1 MTIRAKILAG
11 CLALTMLTALLGLYA
26 QRAER
31 DLGTLALRIYDEA
44 FMGVSYLRSAQASF
58 ALLAVGARYGQ
69 PDPAA
74 VSGVIGDLG
83 VAQERAMSPGGRA
96 AAESLAA
103 AVAAMGVRA
112 IGPAD
117 PVFLELQAGFE
128 HAVEIFAGDGFL
140 YRQNVGRMLEAQ
152 HRQMMLVFIMIL
164 LGALAITFVLGR
176 MIVPPVR
183 RAVRIAQAIAAGR
196 LDNAIPVTGRGETAE
211 LLQALATMQD
221 SIAAAL
227 GEIRALMADQAAS
240 HAGELAQQHA
250 RLEAALGN
258 MNQGLCLFGADGRLA
273 VANRRFGEMFGVPEA
288 GAPVEQVMQAAGL
301 LRLLGFARGGT
312 IAALSFDLP
321 DGRSIAVSQQPIAQG
336 GWVATYEDTTER
348 RATENR
354 LSHMARHDPLT
365 GLPNRLAYNEH
376 LPDVLARA
384 RRGAGVAV
392 LRLSLDRFNAVN
404 DALGQAAGDALLGA
418 VVRRLRESTRETD
431 FLVRLEGDEFA
442 VVQESPDQP
451 ADAAVLAERLAAL
464 VGEPYEVAQ
473 QQVVIGISIGIAV
486 ASGAEDAD
494 GLLQAAGLALRR
506 AGAVGRGT
514 PYFYENGMDAELQ
527 AQRALEADL
536 RRALAEGQ
544 FELFY
549 QPLVHAAGIAGFEA
563 LLRWRHPE
571 RGLVS
576 PAEFIPLAEAAGLIG
591 EIGAWVLVQACAEAA
606 GWPGALKV
614 AVNLS
619 PVQFR
624 TRSLV
629 DDAGH
634 ALAASG
640 LPASRLEL
648 EITESLLLQDDD
660 GVLGALHALQGMGVR
675 IAMDD
680 FGTGY
685 SSLSYLR
692 RFPFDKIKIDQS
704 FVRGITT
711 QEDCR
716 KIVRAVIG
724 LGRSLGMVV
733 NAEGVE
739 TIEHLEALR
748 LEGCGELQG
757 YLFSKPRPA
766 SHLDPDSVTLFQ
778 SQGLH
783 RGRGEPHRKPI
794 SRPAS
799 PNPRNLNPRT

>member
-1 MTIRAKILAG
+1 MTIRAKIFSG
-11 CLALTMLTALLGLYA
+11 CLALTVLTALLGLYA

-44 FMGVSYLRSAQASF
+44 FMGVSYLRSAQAGF
-58 ALLAVGARYGQ
+58 ASLAANVRNGQ
-69 PDPAA
+69 LDPAA
-74 VSGVIGDLG
+74 VEGVIGDLG
-83 VAQERAMSPGGRA
+83 VAQGRAMSPEGRA
-96 AAESLAA
+96 EADRLAGA
-103 AVAAMGVRA
+103 IVAMVGQAVDASD
-112 IGPAD
+112 PASA
-117 PVFLELQAGFE
+117 PAFTPAFTEVQAGFE
-128 HAVEIFAGDGFL
+128 HAVEVFAGDGFR
-140 YRQNVGRMLEAQ
+140 YRLRVGRMVAAQ
-152 HRQMMLVFIMIL
+152 ERQTTLVFVLIL
-164 LGALAITFVLGR
+164 LGALVITFVLSR
-176 MIVPPVR
+176 MIAPPVR

-211 LLQALATMQD
+211 LLQALSTMQG
-221 SIAAAL
+221 SIADAL
-227 GEIRALMADQAAS
+227 GQIRALMAEQAAS

-273 VANRRFGEMFGVPEA
+273 VANRRFGEMFGVPET
-288 GAPVEQVMQAAGL
+288 GAPVEQVMQDAGL
-301 LRLLGFARGGT
+301 LRLLESARGGA
-312 IAALSFDLP
+312 IAALSCDLP

-348 RATENR
+348 RATEAR

-365 GLPNRLAYNEH
+365 GLPNRLAYSEH
-376 LPDVLARA
+376 LPEVLARA

-392 LRLSLDRFNAVN
+392 LRLGLDRFNGVN

-418 VVRRLRESTRETD
+418 VARRLMETTRETD
-431 FLVRLEGDEFA
+431 FLVRLSGDEFA

-451 ADAAVLAERLAAL
+451 ADVLVLAERLAAL
-464 VGEPYEVAQ
+464 VGEPYEIAQ
-473 QQVVIGISIGIAV
+473 QQVVIGASIGIV
-486 ASGAEDAD
+486 LASGIEDAD
-494 GLLQAAGLALRR
+494 GLLQAAGLALHR
-506 AGAVGRGT
+506 AKAEGRGT
-514 PYFYENGMDAELQ
+514 PRFYEIGMDAELQ

-536 RRALAEGQ
+536 RRALAGGQ
-544 FELFY
+544 LELFY
-549 QPLVHAAGIAGFEA
+549 QPLMHAGGIAGFEA
-563 LLRWRHPE
+563 LLRWRHPT

-619 PVQFR
+619 PAQFR

-640 LPASRLEL
+640 LPANRLEL
-648 EITESLLLQDDD
+648 EITESVLLQDDD
-660 GVLGALHALQGMGVR
+660 GVLEVLHALQGMGIGV
-675 IAMDD
+675 AMDD

-711 QEDCR
+711 QEDSR

-724 LGRSLGMVV
+724 LGRSLGMAV

-739 TIEHLEALR
+739 TLEQLEALR

-757 YLFSKPRPA
+757 YLFSRPKPACEVPEMLRQ
-766 SHLDPDSVTLFQ
+766 HGNTTLT
-778 SQGLH
+778 
-783 RGRGEPHRKPI
+783 GEQRAERRSLVAAWI
-794 SRPAS
+794 R
-799 PNPRNLNPRT
+799 

>member
-1 MTIRAKILAG
+1 MTIRSKILAG
-11 CLALTMLTALLGLYA
+11 CLALTVLTALLGLYA

-31 DLGTLALRIYDEA
+31 ELGTLALRIYDEA
-44 FMGVSYLRSAQASF
+44 FMGVSYLRSAQAGF
-58 ALLAVGARYGQ
+58 ALLAAGARDGRL
-69 PDPAA
+69 DPEA
-74 VSGVIGDLG
+74 VAGVIGDLE
-83 VAQERAMSPGGRA
+83 VAQARAMSPEGRA
-96 AAESLAA
+96 DADRLAT
-103 AVAAMGVRA
+103 AVAAVTRRGV
-112 IGPAD
+112 GSLDPALKE
-117 PVFLELQAGFE
+117 VQTGEVQARFE
-128 HAVEIFAGDGFL
+128 HAVEVFAGDGFR
-140 YRQNVGRMLEAQ
+140 YRQGVGRMVAAQ
-152 HRQMMLVFIMIL
+152 QRQMTVVFVLIL
-164 LGALAITFVLGR
+164 LGALAITSVLSG
-176 MIVPPVR
+176 MIAPPVR
-183 RAVRIAQAIAAGR
+183 RAVRIAQAIAAGQ

-211 LLQALATMQD
+211 LLQALATMQG
-221 SIAAAL
+221 SISAAL
-227 GEIRALMADQAAS
+227 GKIRALMADQAAS

-288 GAPVEQVMQAAGL
+288 GAPVERVMRDAGL
-301 LRLLGFARGGT
+301 LRLLGSARDGAV
-312 IAALSFDLP
+312 AALSCDLP
-321 DGRSIAVSQQPIAQG
+321 DGRSIAVSQQPITQG

-348 RATENR
+348 RATEAR

-365 GLPNRLAYNEH
+365 GLPNRLAYSEH
-376 LPDVLARA
+376 LPEVLARA
-384 RRGAGVAV
+384 RRGASVAV
-392 LRLSLDRFNAVN
+392 LRLGLDRFNSVN

-418 VVRRLRESTRETD
+418 VARRLKEATRETD
-431 FLVRLEGDEFA
+431 FLVRLGGDEFA

-451 ADAAVLAERLAAL
+451 TDAAVLAGRLAAL
-464 VGEPYEVAQ
+464 VSEPYEIAQ
-473 QQVVIGISIGIAV
+473 QQVVIGVSIGIV
-486 ASGAEDAD
+486 LASGTESAD
-494 GLLQAAGLALRR
+494 GLLQAAGLALHR
-506 AGAVGRGT
+506 AKAEGRGA
-514 PYFYENGMDAELQ
+514 PRFYETGMDAELQ

-536 RRALAEGQ
+536 RRALPEGQ
-544 FELFY
+544 LELFY
-549 QPLVHAAGIAGFEA
+549 QPLMHAGGIAGFEA
-563 LLRWRHPE
+563 LLRWRHPT

-576 PAEFIPLAEAAGLIG
+576 PAVFIPLAEEAGLIG
-591 EIGAWVLVQACAEAA
+591 EIGAWVLVEACTEAA

-619 PVQFR
+619 PAQFR

-629 DDAGH
+629 DDAGQ

-648 EITESLLLQDDD
+648 EITESVLLQDDDGVTGD
-660 GVLGALHALQGMGVR
+660 GVLGALHALQGMGIR

-724 LGRSLGMVV
+724 LGRSLGMAV

-739 TIEHLEALR
+739 TPEHLEALR

-757 YLFSKPRPA
+757 YLFSKPKPA
-766 SHLDPDSVTLFQ
+766 SEVAEMLRQHGNATLAAGQ
-778 SQGLH
+778 PA
-783 RGRGEPHRKPI
+783 GRR
-794 SRPAS
+794 S
-799 PNPRNLNPRT
+799 PVAA